1 MPTASIAASAAG
13 IHSPTRA
20 NEERHMS
27 VRRINP
33 DSGVVEER
41 SEPIDPVSDGEWK
54 PLVNE
59 HGTNERI
66 NQDTG
71 VTEERGALL
80 DDLVG
85 SDWLPK
91 KP

>member
-1 MPTASIAASAAG
+1 MSI
-13 IHSPTRA
+13 
-20 NEERHMS
+20 
-27 VRRINP
+27 RRINP
-33 DSGVVEER
+33 DTGVIEELV
-41 SEPIDPVSDGEWK
+41 EPIGLATNGEWK

-66 NQDTG
+66 NPDTG

>member
-1 MPTASIAASAAG
+1 
-13 IHSPTRA
+13 
-20 NEERHMS
+20 MS

-33 DSGVVEER
+33 DTGVIEER
-41 SEPIDPVSDGEWK
+41 SEPIDPVSEGEWK

-66 NQDTG
+66 NPDTG
-71 VTEERGALL
+71 LTEERGALL

-85 SDWLPK
+85 NDWLPK
-91 KP
+91 NKT

>member
-1 MPTASIAASAAG
+1 MRPAFIPG
-13 IHSPTRA
+13 RELIR
-20 NEERHMS
+20 S
-27 VRRINP
+27 VKFSRRINP
-33 DSGVVEER
+33 DSGVVEEL
-41 SEPIDPVSDGEWK
+41 SEPIDPVSDGQSN

-66 NQDTG
+66 NPDTG
-71 VTEERGALL
+71 VTEKRGALL

>member
-1 MPTASIAASAAG
+1 
-13 IHSPTRA
+13 
-20 NEERHMS
+20 MS

-33 DSGVVEER
+33 DTGVIEER
-41 SEPIDPVSDGEWK
+41 REPIDPVSDGKWK

-66 NQDTG
+66 NPDTG
-71 VTEERGALL
+71 LTEERGALL

-85 SDWLPK
+85 NDWLPK
-91 KP
+91 NKT

>member
-1 MPTASIAASAAG
+1 
-13 IHSPTRA
+13 
-20 NEERHMS
+20 MS

-33 DSGVVEER
+33 ATGVIEELV
-41 SEPIDPVSDGEWK
+41 EPIDPNTEGEWK

-66 NQDTG
+66 NPDTG

-85 SDWLPK
+85 SDWVTKRP
-91 KP
+91 

>member
-1 MPTASIAASAAG
+1 
-13 IHSPTRA
+13 
-20 NEERHMS
+20 MS

-33 DSGVVEER
+33 DTGVIEELVG
-41 SEPIDPVSDGEWK
+41 PIDAVAEAQWK

-66 NQDTG
+66 NPDTG
-71 VTEERGALL
+71 VTEERGALM

-85 SDWLPK
+85 SDWVPK
-91 KP
+91 NP

>member
-1 MPTASIAASAAG
+1 
-13 IHSPTRA
+13 
-20 NEERHMS
+20 MS

-41 SEPIDPVSDGEWK
+41 SEPIDPVSDGQWK
-54 PLVNE
+54 PLINE

-66 NQDTG
+66 NPETG

>member
-1 MPTASIAASAAG
+1 
-13 IHSPTRA
+13 
-20 NEERHMS
+20 MS

-33 DSGVVEER
+33 ETGVIEER
-41 SEPIDPVSDGEWK
+41 SDFVDSTSDGAWR

-66 NQDTG
+66 NPDTG
-71 VTEERGALL
+71 LTEERGALL

-85 SDWLPK
+85 NGWLPK
-91 KP
+91 NKTHQR

>member
-1 MPTASIAASAAG
+1 
-13 IHSPTRA
+13 
-20 NEERHMS
+20 MS

-33 DSGVVEER
+33 ENGVIEELT
-41 SEPIDPVSDGEWK
+41 EPIDPSSEGEWK

-66 NQDTG
+66 NPDTG